1 MKLKVSSECTLVH
14 NMRIAARRHTACIGG
29 DRNGFEDR
37 RERGKGDLELRKET
51 EFDVNLNT
59 TQFNAE
65 KKQRRKKKERG
76 EEEKG
81 RKKEREKRKIMIARR
96 RRRSVLRRCSKK

>member
-14 NMRIAARRHTACIGG
+14 NMRIAARRHTTCIGG

-51 EFDVNLNT
+51 RFDVNLNT
-59 TQFNAE
+59 TQFNA
-65 KKQRRKKKERG
+65 KKKERG

-81 RKKEREKRKIMIARR
+81 RGKEREKRKIMIARR
-96 RRRSVLRRCSKK
+96 RRRSVSRRCSKK